1 MIGQCG
7 LTIQDCAGEEVLEVG
22 YLLRKE
28 YWHQGYAT
36 EAAKGCVE
44 YAFTTLFVPAV
55 YALVRDNNPVSY
67 THLDVYK
74 RQAANCSFKALISPL
89 SNIIPLT
96 AVGSDI
102 PPRRLTSRCGDW
114 AKIRSCSKDLR

>member
-55 YALVRDNNPVSY
+55 YALVRDKMCIR
-67 THLDVYK
+67 D
-74 RQAANCSFKALISPL
+74 RQILRWVPRL
-89 SNIIPLT
+89 NILWCW
-96 AVGSDI
+96 
-102 PPRRLTSRCGDW
+102 PRGCAW
-114 AKIRSCSKDLR
+114 